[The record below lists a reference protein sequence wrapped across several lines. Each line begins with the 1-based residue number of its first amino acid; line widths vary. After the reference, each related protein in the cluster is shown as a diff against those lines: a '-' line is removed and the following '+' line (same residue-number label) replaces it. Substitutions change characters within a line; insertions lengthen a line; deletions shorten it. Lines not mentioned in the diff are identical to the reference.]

1 MAGVTAGNSE
11 SLATLWHRH
20 GASVLHAARRVRG
33 ARGGAED
40 IVQEVFLRLWREP
53 QRFEPSRGSLR
64 SFLAMDARGRATDM
78 TRTDAARS
86 RRETATQ
93 PVTSSVADP
102 VYDEICRLELND
114 DLRAGLAVLSDG
126 EREAIVLAY
135 FGHLSYQATALRLGV
150 AEGTV
155 KSRIRSGLHR
165 LHDHLIAGS
174 DITTI

>member
-1 MAGVTAGNSE
+1 
-11 SLATLWHRH
+11 
-20 GASVLHAARRVRG
+20 
-33 ARGGAED
+33 
-40 IVQEVFLRLWREP
+40 
-53 QRFEPSRGSLR
+53 
-64 SFLAMDARGRATDM
+64 MDPHGRATDM

-93 PVTSSVADP
+93 PVTTGIAYP
-102 VYDEICRLELND
+102 IYDQICRLELND
-114 DLRAGLAVLSDG
+114 DPRAGLAVRSDG

-135 FGHLSYQATALRLGV
+135 FGHLSYQAPALRLGV